1 METGLKQK
9 PRPAEAFSLF
19 LGKLDDIKI
28 ESNIDLINL
37 TLMLLFAL
45 FFICSF
51 TSLGVSF

>member
-9 PRPAEAFSLF
+9 PRPTEAFPLL

-28 ESNIDLINL
+28 ESNIELINV
-37 TLMLLFAL
+37 TFCAL
-45 FFICSF
+45 FICSF